1 MTLRS
6 RSAICCPTAS
16 RALSSGPSVG
26 QLRGA
31 HGKHVHLCLADDEPE
46 VLEEPADL
54 VLNIPLD
61 LDEQS
66 SADQKGFDRV
76 AVEIFDADLLVPPT
90 LHDACN
96 THGVVTVSLLLICS
110 FRAAFACLAS
120 IQMTGNPSLLSS
132 VHSHVDVAPASSP
145 TRTTCGACDLTNAAM
160 VSGSDATT
168 PSRSIFPVRSTMQI
182 AVSFSD
188 TSSPT

>member
-6 RSAICCPTAS
+6 RSAICRSIAS
-16 RALSSGPSVG
+16 RAVSRGSTAPASSGRASG

-31 HGKHVHLCLADDEPE
+31 HGKHIHLCLADDKPE

-66 SADQKGFDRV
+66 PADKKGFDRV
-76 AVEIFDADLLVPPT
+76 TVEIFDADLLVPST

-96 THGVVTVSLLLICS
+96 AHGVFTVTLVDLQLQSRLRMPGIDTNDGQSQLIQ
-110 FRAAFACLAS
+110 L
-120 IQMTGNPSLLSS
+120 GP
-132 VHSHVDVAPASSP
+132 
-145 TRTTCGACDLTNAAM
+145 
-160 VSGSDATT
+160 
-168 PSRSIFPVRSTMQI
+168 
-182 AVSFSD
+182 
-188 TSSPT
+188 